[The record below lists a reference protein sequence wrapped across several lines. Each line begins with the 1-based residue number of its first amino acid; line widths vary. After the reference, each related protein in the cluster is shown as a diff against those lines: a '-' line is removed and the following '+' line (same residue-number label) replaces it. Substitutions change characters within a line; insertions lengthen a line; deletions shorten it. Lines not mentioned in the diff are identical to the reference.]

1 MKNVVAQFEIE
12 AVSEMMEKALKADK
26 LNEIEI
32 NQKIGICQA
41 MEWMAHCVCD
51 EDNTKIVE
59 ERFQHYRKM
68 LVERR

>member
-1 MKNVVAQFEIE
+1 MKNVAAQIEIE

-51 EDNTKIVE
+51 EVNTKIVE
-59 ERFQHYRKM
+59 ERFQHYRRM